1 LRGRTGIWL
10 AREISAAVLEMALC
24 DALTSIQPGQRF
36 EHAWIE
42 AFDQN
47 KAISAHEDMIEAVL
61 LER

>member
-1 LRGRTGIWL
+1 
-10 AREISAAVLEMALC
+10 MALC